1 MRNKKIF
8 GVSELPKDEI
18 FDTGI
23 SGFFRN
29 RNRTFGFGKLVRNW
43 YRNYRKCTGIS
54 KILEKSEISGIFVV
68 FRTFPKIPVW
78 IGQTSPNQAKNI
90 QIKNGLK
97 TILGHSGAEIINF
110 LCFGP
115 FLAHFGAIFDQ
126 FWLLFKPKFS
136 VRFSENFRTFETA
149 RVSEFLTGT
158 KMYRKFR
165 FEIFGFG
172 PVFSRKYTGLR
183 NS

>member
-54 KILEKSEISGIFVV
+54 KISEKSEISGIFVV

-97 TILGHSGAEIINF
+97 TILGRSGAEIINF

-115 FLAHFGAIFDQ
+115 FWGHFGA
-126 FWLLFKPKFS
+126 KFL
-136 VRFSENFRTFETA
+136 VTFSENFRTFETA

-158 KMYRKFR
+158 KMYRNFR
-165 FEIFGFG
+165 TGIFGFG
-172 PVFSRKYTGLR
+172 PWFLRNSTGLR
-183 NS
+183 NC